1 MVKSLIQPFQKER
14 KSNIK
19 KVGLCYSELVTL
31 QKLWKNANKCQKLK
45 IAKSVTTI
53 GQFVKKV
60 PVEPEVSGME
70 LFQSKKIKLGVVHT
84 KI

>member
-1 MVKSLIQPFQKER
+1 MVICDTSKEV
-14 KSNIK
+14 K
-19 KVGLCYSELVTL
+19 KLGLCYSDLVTL
-31 QKLWKNANKCQKLK
+31 QKLWKSANKCQKLAV
-45 IAKSVTTI
+45 AKSVTTTS
-53 GQFVKKV
+53 QFGKKV